1 MSTMEN
7 RKELIDG
14 FMEVF
19 HMFSLKV
26 QETDQSC
33 VELVADN
40 DITKYDLMLI
50 GLIGKKGEVI
60 MREVAEFL
68 GVPYSTA
75 TGIVDK
81 LVQKKFVK
89 RVNSE
94 TDRRTVKVALTPKK
108 GQEVF
113 EKFMSFRHK
122 LGEIVLSNMDDRDL
136 SDIERIMHKMV
147 RQISDHNMETRLK
160 KELSEVKR

>member
-1 MSTMEN
+1 MEN
-7 RKELIDG
+7 REQLIDA

-33 VELVADN
+33 VELVGTN
-40 DITKYDLMLI
+40 DISKYDLLLL
-50 GLIGKKGEVI
+50 GVIGKKGEVI

-68 GVPYSTA
+68 DVPYSTA

-81 LVQKKFVK
+81 LVQKKIVK

-94 TDRRTVKVALTPKK
+94 TDRRTVKVALTSKK
-108 GQEVF
+108 GQEIF
-113 EKFMSFRHK
+113 EKFMSCRHK
-122 LGEIVLSNMDDRDL
+122 LGEIVLSNMDERDL
-136 SDIERIMHKMV
+136 TDIERIMKKMV
-147 RQISDHNMETRLK
+147 RQISDHNMETQLK
-160 KELSEVKR
+160 KELGEMKS